1 MVCYCRVKLAW
12 NRQDKRALNLF
23 SGEIAPLSSLLFLN
37 KGEWR
42 VFLTYPRQNIS
53 RLWLQRVKAKAE
65 MMRWELKP
73 QISGQHCRAV
83 SVPEHC
89 AGFVKE
95 LTSRRETPMCLH
107 WERGVVGREWKIGEG
122 KMGLVSLRL
131 HRVRKSWWATFKQKI
146 SRKKGIKMMVVRA
159 KLVYRRKREELH
171 SSDVYVVNWK
181 VEEVGVRSACGNIW
195 LWHGGMEQA
204 DWYEQKIHQQAGQQY
219 GNWACWGEGGREGQ
233 KLNLELWPL

>member
-1 MVCYCRVKLAW
+1 M
-12 NRQDKRALNLF
+12 
-23 SGEIAPLSSLLFLN
+23 
-37 KGEWR
+37 
-42 VFLTYPRQNIS
+42 
-53 RLWLQRVKAKAE
+53 QRVKAKAE

-131 HRVRKSWWATFKQKI
+131 HRVGKVDEQLL
-146 SRKKGIKMMVVRA
+146 SRKLVGRKGLK
-159 KLVYRRKREELH
+159 
-171 SSDVYVVNWK
+171 
-181 VEEVGVRSACGNIW
+181 
-195 LWHGGMEQA
+195 
-204 DWYEQKIHQQAGQQY
+204 
-219 GNWACWGEGGREGQ
+219 
-233 KLNLELWPL
+233 